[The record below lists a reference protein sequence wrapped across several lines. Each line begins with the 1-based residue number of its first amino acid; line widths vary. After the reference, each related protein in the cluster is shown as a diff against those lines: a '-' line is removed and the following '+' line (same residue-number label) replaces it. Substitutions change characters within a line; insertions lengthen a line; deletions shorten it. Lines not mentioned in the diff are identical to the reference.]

1 VTVLP
6 DETVMTTPTRS
17 FSEPGT
23 WGLHKIP
30 PAIGW
35 GISRQITR
43 RTALQVGSL
52 ALGSFTM
59 ADYLRCRAQGAASQ
73 HAADGTAVI
82 QVFMGGGPS
91 HIDLYDLKPKAPA
104 EIRGEFRPI
113 ATDVRGVEI
122 CEHLPHLAR
131 AMRHIALVRSVS
143 HRNAGHLP
151 ASHWMMTG
159 HEPPPSTTT
168 NVNPACGALVARL
181 RGPNVAGLPAYVSIP
196 RAQLLGGAAYLGAA
210 YNPFT
215 IGSDPNS
222 PRYAVRD
229 LKLPGGVSV
238 ARLQDREGLLRHLD
252 DLRHDADRETEFANL
267 DKFSHEALEIVTSSR
282 AQDAFDLRREP
293 KAMRERYGRTSAGQ
307 GCLLARRLV
316 EAGVTF
322 VTVLS
327 GGEWDTHA
335 NNFTTLKNKCIPL
348 VDRALA
354 ALVTDLHERG
364 LDRRV
369 LVLICGEFGRTPGIN
384 PLAGRDHW
392 PGAFSVLFAGGGL
405 KVGQVVGATDDHAQ
419 YPITHAY
426 SPADVLATVYDF
438 LRINTRREFLDH
450 SGRPFRVLSDGRP
463 IPELFA

>member
-1 VTVLP
+1 
-6 DETVMTTPTRS
+6 MNTPT
-17 FSEPGT
+17 
-23 WGLHKIP
+23 
-30 PAIGW
+30 
-35 GISRQITR
+35 SRRITR
-43 RTALQVGSL
+43 RTALEVGSL
-52 ALGSFTM
+52 ALGSFTL
-59 ADYLRCRAQGAASQ
+59 ADFLRCRAQGTPSQ
-73 HAADGTAVI
+73 HAAGGTAVI

-113 ATDVRGVEI
+113 ATDVPGVEI

-131 AMRHIALVRSVS
+131 AMRHVALVRSAS

-159 HEPPPSTTT
+159 YEPPPSTTS
-168 NVNPACGALVARL
+168 NVNPSCGAIVARL
-181 RGPNVAGLPAYVSIP
+181 RGPNAAGLPAYVSIP
-196 RAQLLGGAAYLGAA
+196 RRQLLGGAAYLGAA

-215 IGSDPNS
+215 TGSDPNS

-238 ARLQDREGLLRHLD
+238 SRLQDREGLLRHLD
-252 DLRHDADRETEFANL
+252 DLRRDADREKEFANL
-267 DKFSHEALEIVTSSR
+267 DKFSREALEIVTGPR
-282 AQDAFDLRREP
+282 AQNAFDLQREP
-293 KAMRERYGRTSAGQ
+293 AAVREHYGRTSAGQ

-335 NNFTTLKNKCIPL
+335 NNFATLKNKCLPL

-354 ALVTDLHERG
+354 ALVTDLNERG

-369 LVLICGEFGRTPGIN
+369 LVLICGEFGRTPSIN

-405 KVGQVVGATDDHAQ
+405 KVGQVVGATDEHALH
-419 YPITHAY
+419 PITHAY
-426 SPADVLATVYDF
+426 SPADILATVYNF
-438 LRINTRREFLDH
+438 LRIDTRRQFLDH
-450 SGRPFRVLSDGRP
+450 SGRPFRVLTDGQP
-463 IPELFA
+463 IPELVG

>member
-1 VTVLP
+1 
-6 DETVMTTPTRS
+6 
-17 FSEPGT
+17 
-23 WGLHKIP
+23 
-30 PAIGW
+30 
-35 GISRQITR
+35 
-43 RTALQVGSL
+43 
-52 ALGSFTM
+52 
-59 ADYLRCRAQGAASQ
+59 
-73 HAADGTAVI
+73 
-82 QVFMGGGPS
+82 
-91 HIDLYDLKPKAPA
+91 
-104 EIRGEFRPI
+104 
-113 ATDVRGVEI
+113 
-122 CEHLPHLAR
+122 
-131 AMRHIALVRSVS
+131 
-143 HRNAGHLP
+143 
-151 ASHWMMTG
+151 
-159 HEPPPSTTT
+159 
-168 NVNPACGALVARL
+168 
-181 RGPNVAGLPAYVSIP
+181 
-196 RAQLLGGAAYLGAA
+196 
-210 YNPFT
+210 
-215 IGSDPNS
+215 
-222 PRYAVRD
+222 
-229 LKLPGGVSV
+229 
-238 ARLQDREGLLRHLD
+238 LQDREGLLRHLD
-252 DLRHDADRETEFANL
+252 DLRRDADRQTEFANL
-267 DKFSHEALEIVTSSR
+267 DKFSHAALEIVTSSR

-335 NNFTTLKNKCIPL
+335 NNFTTLKNNCLPL

-438 LRINTRREFLDH
+438 LRINTRQEFLDH

-463 IPELFA
+463 IPELLA

>member
-1 VTVLP
+1 
-6 DETVMTTPTRS
+6 M
-17 FSEPGT
+17 
-23 WGLHKIP
+23 
-30 PAIGW
+30 
-35 GISRQITR
+35 TR
-43 RTALQVGSL
+43 RAALQVGAL
-52 ALGSFTM
+52 ALGSFTL
-59 ADYLRCRAQGAASQ
+59 ADYLRCQAQDATS
-73 HAADGTAVI
+73 HRSDGPTAVI

-91 HIDLYDLKPKAPA
+91 HIDLYDMKPEAPA

-113 ATDVRGVEI
+113 ATDVAGVEI

-131 AMRHIALVRSVS
+131 AMKHVALVRSAS
-143 HRNAGHLP
+143 HRNASHLP

-159 HEPPPSTTT
+159 YEPPPSTTA
-168 NVNPACGALVARL
+168 NLNPSCGALVSRL

-196 RAQLLGGAAYLGAA
+196 KRQLLGGAAYLGSA

-222 PRYAVRD
+222 PRYTVQD
-229 LKLPGGVSV
+229 LTLPGGVSIS
-238 ARLQDREGLLRHLD
+238 RLQDREGLLRHFD
-252 DLRHDADRETEFANL
+252 DLRRDADREAEFANV
-267 DKFSHEALEIVTSSR
+267 DKFSHEALEIVTSPR
-282 AQDAFDLRREP
+282 AQAAFDLRREP

-327 GGEWDTHA
+327 GGAWDTHT
-335 NNFTTLKNKCIPL
+335 NNFTTLKNNCLPL

-354 ALVTDLHERG
+354 ALVGDLHERG

-369 LVLICGEFGRTPGIN
+369 LVLICGEFGRTPAVN

-405 KVGQVVGATDDHAQ
+405 KVGQVVGATDEHAAH
-419 YPITHAY
+419 PITHAY
-426 SPADVLATVYDF
+426 SPADILATLYDF
-438 LRINTRREFLDH
+438 LRIDTRREFQDH
-450 SGRPFRVLSDGRP
+450 SGRPFRVLQDGQP
-463 IPELFA
+463 IPELVG